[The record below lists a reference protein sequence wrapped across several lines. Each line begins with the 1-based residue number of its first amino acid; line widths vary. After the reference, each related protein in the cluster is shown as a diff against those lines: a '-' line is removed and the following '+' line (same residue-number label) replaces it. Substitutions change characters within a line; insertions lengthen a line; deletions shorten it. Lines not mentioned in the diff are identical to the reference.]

1 MILTI
6 AEDIVTDDNIET
18 KMCKNCYAT
27 NEGYRLF
34 CINCGERL

>member
-1 MILTI
+1 MIV
-6 AEDIVTDDNIET
+6 IVNDNIET

-27 NEGYRLF
+27 NEGNRIF